1 MKSEPKVLN
10 LGDNINTDDI
20 IPAKRCTTA
29 DPEYLKQ
36 YAFEHLI
43 GEGNLLGYGQIEA
56 GRNFGCGSSREHAP
70 IAIKAAGIRKV
81 RAHSF
86 AEIFYRNSINIGLAL
101 EISSQPQNH
110 PVVEAIVSAGGL
122 IPFNQKRQRGEISVT
137 KSATSAR
144 AMTMAEKLL
153 ARASG
158 NDYVQPRETVFVK
171 VDLAMSHDAVAAP
184 VAKAFYEHFG
194 EDAKLWDVN
203 RVVLVA
209 DHFIQVNDVRVD
221 PKATLLY
228 SEMVQFARSQG
239 CHLLD
244 IVSPEEAAGIC
255 HVLLPEKGFI
265 HPGTIVAGTDS
276 HTCTYG
282 AFGCFSTG
290 VGTTDMA
297 NIFAMGD
304 MWVRVPPTLLFRL
317 EGTLLKHIT
326 AKDIILF
333 ILGKIG
339 CDGAAGKVMEFRGTI
354 IDQMP
359 MEERMTLSNMAIECG
374 AMCGLIPPDATTRQY
389 LQTCGQDSFEEVVS
403 DLDADYEDIYQF
415 DLSELEPQVAC
426 PPKPD
431 QVVGISELGEVPITK
446 AFIGSCTG
454 GKLFDLAQAAEVL
467 KGRHV
472 APSVSLFIVPA
483 SFDVRQRAEN
493 LGYMQIFE
501 AAGATVLKSGC
512 GACINAGLGV
522 LGKEETGVYATNRN
536 FKGRSGDPTANNY
549 LASPRV
555 VAISAVEGKISDRLS
570 EERVAEFPA

>member
-1 MKSEPKVLN
+1 MESNAKVLII
-10 LGDNINTDDI
+10 GDDINTDDI

-43 GEGNLLGYGQIEA
+43 GEGTLLGYEQIEA
-56 GRNFGCGSSREHAP
+56 GRNFGCGSSRENAP
-70 IAIKAAGIRKV
+70 IAIKAAGIKKV
-81 RAHSF
+81 SAQSF
-86 AEIFYRNSINIGLAL
+86 AEIFYRNSINIGLPL
-101 EISSQPQNH
+101 EIISQPVNN
-110 PVVEAIVSAGGL
+110 PVVEAIVRVGGL
-122 IPFNQKRQRGEISVT
+122 IPFNQKRQKGEISVPESST
-137 KSATSAR
+137 PPR
-144 AMTMAEKLL
+144 VMTMAEKLL

-158 NDYVQPRETVFVK
+158 NAYVQPGETVFVK

-184 VAKAFYEHFG
+184 VAEVFYQNFG
-194 EDAKLWDVN
+194 EAAKVWDAN

-209 DHFIQVNDVRVD
+209 DHFIQVNEVRVD
-221 PKATLLY
+221 PKATSLY
-228 SEMVQFARSQG
+228 SKMVEFARSQG

-244 IVSPEEAAGIC
+244 VVSPGEAAGIC

-265 HPGTIVAGTDS
+265 RPGMIVAGTDS

-304 MWVRVPPTLLFRL
+304 MWVRVPPTLLFKL
-317 EGTLLKHIT
+317 EGTLPKYIT

-339 CDGAAGKVMEFRGTI
+339 CDGAAGKVMEFRGSI
-354 IDQMP
+354 IDRMP

-374 AMCGLIPPDATTRQY
+374 AMCGLIAPDETTRQY
-389 LQTCGQDSFEEVVS
+389 VQNSGQDLFEEIGS
-403 DLDADYEDIYQF
+403 DPDASYEEIYQF
-415 DLSELEPQVAC
+415 DLSDLEPQIAR

-431 QVVGISELGEVPITK
+431 CVIGISQLGEIPITK

-467 KGRHV
+467 ENCRI
-472 APSVSLFIVPA
+472 APGVSLFIVPA
-483 SFDVRQRAEN
+483 SFEVRQKAEK

-512 GACINAGLGV
+512 GACINAGLGI

-536 FKGRSGDPTANNY
+536 FKGRSGDPTAKNY

-570 EERVAEFPA
+570 NVGVG